1 MNNKELIREI
11 VDVVDLAIEN
21 LPEHATQAAIKEII
35 INAVSDV
42 IGRVEF
48 VTTGKSPYDDNDNI
62 KADSMVAL
70 FNKFFEDDQ

>member
-21 LPEHATQAAIKEII
+21 LPEYATQAVIKEII
-35 INAVSDV
+35 INTVSNV
-42 IGRVEF
+42 VGRVEC